1 MGIIP
6 VRGGMDMNWRRSW
19 PIMAA
24 FLLGALLG
32 LWQGSRA
39 QVGMV
44 DLDRIMAESPRALAA
59 DRELAAKYEALSQ
72 KLEEELAL
80 LADDEREA
88 RESELF
94 GEYLQLKMDLEGLLA
109 KDIDAA
115 IDEVKRRRGI
125 RVVVYRDAVKI
136 GGVDITDEVIRR
148 LD

>member
-1 MGIIP
+1 
-6 VRGGMDMNWRRSW
+6 MNWRRSW

-32 LWQGSRA
+32 LWQGSRG

>member
-1 MGIIP
+1 
-6 VRGGMDMNWRRSW
+6 
-19 PIMAA
+19 
-24 FLLGALLG
+24 
-32 LWQGSRA
+32 
-39 QVGMV
+39 MV

-72 KLEEELAL
+72 RLEEELAL